1 MHAVEHRESVRKIDV
16 FQTMVVGNE
25 IKSSMNH

>member
-1 MHAVEHRESVRKIDV
+1 MHAVEHREIVRKTDV
-16 FQTMVVGNE
+16 SRTMGVGNE